1 MTIKDKKQDKPKV
14 TKRAYV
20 KKPNVTHGKPSKF
33 TNEVFQSIIERIAD
47 GEPLRQICREEG
59 MPNYRT
65 FYDWIDRD
73 NALLKSEDEKQRES
87 ALNLSARFA
96 RARDDGYDAIA
107 VDTLKIADDGTND
120 WMEKF
125 DKDGKCTGYILNGEH
140 VQRSKLRIETRL
152 KLLAKWNPTKYGDK
166 VDLNHGNQPDN
177 PFTIL
182 LQQVSG
188 TSFKPVEEGEDD

>member
-1 MTIKDKKQDKPKV
+1 MTTKAKKQDKPTV

-20 KKPNVTHGKPSKF
+20 KKADVKHGRPSKF
-33 TNEVFQSIIERIAD
+33 TDELFQSIVERIAD

-59 MPNYRT
+59 MPSYRA
-65 FYDWIDRD
+65 FYEWINKDD
-73 NALLKSEDEKQRES
+73 ELLKSDDEKVRKK
-87 ALNLSARFA
+87 ALNLSTRFA

-107 VDTLKIADDGTND
+107 VDTLKIADDGAND
-120 WMEKF
+120 WMEKRNQN
-125 DKDGKCTGYILNGEH
+125 GELVGYTLNGEH

-166 VDLNHGNQPDN
+166 VDLNHGNQDGN
-177 PFTIL
+177 QFTVL

-188 TSFKPVEEGEDD
+188 TSFKPVEEGDDD